1 MIYFMIIPPC
11 ILCLLYFF
19 HNIVIP
25 LSSARCGRSVQQA
38 LRRKGSH
45 RRYPLRSR
53 VSAIYQ
59 TISPDRFRR
68 LELPRRFCPAYFTGQ
83 NPSRGISPAAFP
95 GQARPA
101 DAALRHR
108 SPDHR
113 KIFPTGRCR
122 SFHPAV
128 SRIFRQKT
136 DRHKPRP
143 RPKTG

>member
-11 ILCLLYFF
+11 IIYILCFY
-19 HNIVIP
+19 NIVIP

-45 RRYPLRSR
+45 RQYFLRSR
-53 VSAIYQ
+53 VSAIRQ
-59 TISPDRFRR
+59 TISPDRSRR
-68 LELPRRFCPAYFTGQ
+68 LELPLRFCPAYFTGQ
-83 NPSRGISPAAFP
+83 NPSRGISPAASP

-101 DAALRHR
+101 DAALRLR
-108 SPDHR
+108 SPDRR

-143 RPKTG
+143 RLKAG